1 MTIQPSKGYN
11 AYYDKNKRRD
21 DKDGNERSRK
31 RFKSE
36 APLRQQLRNST
47 PSNPDHRRRIRALQG
62 LPPDDDD
69 ELEEHYTPP
78 SSTHKEPHNDKQGNR
93 TALDEATGDSE
104 KRNSR
109 SAVPDLGDILNSFK
123 VPEGPRV
130 FKSEP
135 IDVDLW
141 DSMLAPTPK
150 LKRKQKRDRQDNAK
164 QTVPPVREVSSDIP
178 EFPDGQDARG
188 KHAAVESA
196 QVASRD
202 VVDLTEED
210 DRREGSSSRAPVSQ
224 ASTHVPTPHLL
235 RPLTAVQMQTMDQT
249 DLPQNILQQAIDIYR
264 RENIA
269 LPITTRNWA
278 QLKNFV
284 TQHPVALI
292 SPQLCL
298 AAQAHAF
305 NAASVPPTPRLSHA
319 STTNNA
325 DVARLYQPHS
335 AADGIVDSNNLDGE
349 RAIFEEP
356 QMKVEPEDAVQLNRR
371 GEADVKQPPAVSA
384 NLADLSNMSSYRLPD
399 GTSRAT
405 ARSLETSSAQTN
417 GTDTAR
423 AQIRSLMRP
432 IDLMPDILPPDAP
445 AGHPRLVKLWD
456 PVLLSLPADQ
466 HDHLT
471 IQDTVVS
478 ILAKYNLK
486 TKSAVVAFLDV
497 KKVNHFFFLFKAR
510 ENSLHSWSIERE
522 EDVITVSPNLTRCFC
537 LRGACLC
544 GSIDPRPPFII
555 HRQSRLLTHLQI
567 GIERPTRAPNL
578 NTTDQSRPSSGQY
591 DLTIQYRILPF
602 PPPLPALK
610 SNVSRTSIRPSPDY
624 ITTADLD
631 RHLAAHNTTATQYP
645 DRWLLI
651 NTSIFP
657 SSPDL
662 PNFLYHTPP
671 TRGADSH
678 EIYTHPEQTPQLPS
692 AHLSMFAR
700 YMANTSFSTNVMDA
714 EIQVA
719 FGRKVRYDAVLGRV
733 RALWDYALK
742 GARTQKA
749 KRERGEYNRP
759 QAQQKK
765 LVGAS
770 GESSGNNGSGN
781 GLNSGY
787 RLGHA
792 HTQIPGHGMSASYL
806 ARSLDG
812 EDRKDTTLI
821 DGLDEFVVEDGAVRE
836 QEFGDGTRDED
847 GEKMRKM
854 VKKERMRREGNGSGS
869 EYSDGSE

>member
-21 DKDGNERSRK
+21 DKDGNELSRK

-69 ELEEHYTPP
+69 EQEEHYMPP
-78 SSTHKEPHNDKQGNR
+78 SSTHKESHDDRRGNR
-93 TALDEATGDSE
+93 TALDEATEDSE
-104 KRNSR
+104 KRNSK
-109 SAVPDLGDILNSFK
+109 STVPDLGDILNSFK

-135 IDVDLW
+135 IDIDLW

-150 LKRKQKRDRQDNAK
+150 PKRKQKRDRQDNAK

-178 EFPDGQDARG
+178 EFPDGQGARG
-188 KHAAVESA
+188 KHAAVEST

-210 DRREGSSSRAPVSQ
+210 DGREGSSSRAPVSE

-235 RPLTAVQMQTMDQT
+235 RPLTAAQVQTMDQT
-249 DLPQNILQQAIDIYR
+249 DIPQNILQQAIDIYR
-264 RENIA
+264 RENIV

-284 TQHPVALI
+284 TRHPVSLI

-298 AAQAHAF
+298 VAQAHAF
-305 NAASVPPTPRLSHA
+305 DAASVPPTPRPSHA

-325 DVARLYQPHS
+325 DVTRLYQPHS
-335 AADGIVDSNNLDGE
+335 AADDTVDRNNLDGE
-349 RAIFEEP
+349 RAIFGEP

-371 GEADVKQPPAVSA
+371 EKADVKQPPAVSA
-384 NLADLSNMSSYRLPD
+384 NLADLSNMNPYQPPD
-399 GTSRAT
+399 GSSRAT
-405 ARSLETSSAQTN
+405 ARSLEISSAQTN
-417 GTDTAR
+417 GRDTAR
-423 AQIRSLMRP
+423 TQIRSLMRP
-432 IDLMPDILPPDAP
+432 MDLMPDILPPDAP

-456 PVLLSLPADQ
+456 PVLLTLPADQ

-471 IQDTVVS
+471 IQDTVLS
-478 ILAKYNLK
+478 ILAKYDLK

-522 EDVITVSPNLTRCFC
+522 ENVIT
-537 LRGACLC
+537 
-544 GSIDPRPPFII
+544 
-555 HRQSRLLTHLQI
+555 I

-591 DLTIQYRILPF
+591 DLTIQYRILPS
-602 PPPLPALK
+602 PPPLPAPS
-610 SNVSRTSIRPSPDY
+610 SNVSRTPIRPSPDH

-631 RHLAAHNTTATQYP
+631 RHIAAHNTTNTQYLG
-645 DRWLLI
+645 RWLLI

-678 EIYTHPEQTPQLPS
+678 EIYTHPEQTPQLPP

-700 YMANTSFSTNVMDA
+700 YMANTCFSTNVMDA
-714 EIQVA
+714 EIQLV

-765 LVGAS
+765 LVGAN
-770 GESSGNNGSGN
+770 GESGGNDGSGN
-781 GLNSGY
+781 GLSAGH

-812 EDRKDTTLI
+812 EDRKGTTSV
-821 DGLDEFVVEDGAVRE
+821 DGLEEFVVEEGAVRE

-847 GEKMRKM
+847 EEKMRKM
-854 VKKERMRREGNGSGS
+854 VKKERMRREGDGSGS